1 MKNIIAIISIFLFTT
16 FSYAKVGNEQI
27 TLMLDSL
34 KLVSANESKSL
45 NNRIAL
51 YYYSQSERAKALQH
65 WNQVLKQAKIENDSL
80 WIANSS
86 YNVGLIYS
94 ALNEPKKSIE
104 YNKKALAIYEAMN
117 NKSGQAAS
125 CNVFGLIYYNQKN
138 YVKALEYF
146 QKCEQLSK
154 DINDIKGLSGAHSN
168 TGLIYLSKEKYDEA
182 LISFKKAEKIL
193 TNNNMENNLAS
204 IISNIGLVYFE
215 QNKYN
220 KALEYF
226 QKSYEIKKEIGNKI
240 GIASTLNNMGAVYV
254 NINKLTKGESLLLE
268 AQQIAIQINDLDALY
283 NNYLNYYELNIQ
295 KENFTEAISYL
306 NKSIKIKDQIYQD
319 NTNNLVL
326 EMQVKFD
333 IERKE
338 QEIALLKNTKN
349 IQDLQITNQKN
360 AIVSL
365 VILLAIF
372 IISLI
377 IIIKIYL
384 EKLQSN
390 RELVKKNL
398 EIVASEKQLLVS
410 NEKYKGSK
418 LSATE
423 KQKIA
428 DKINEIFIIDKPYL
442 ATDFNSNQLAQL
454 LNINKS
460 YLSEVIND
468 VLHKNFNSLINEY
481 RIKEARR
488 LFSEPDIDKYTIEH
502 ISEKVGF
509 SSISTFNRAFKKQL
523 GITPSFYLST
533 IANKG
538 F

>member
-1 MKNIIAIISIFLFTT
+1 MKRCYIYILLLLVNYPNSIV
-16 FSYAKVGNEQI
+16 AQMQVD
-27 TLMLDSL
+27 LMLDSL
-34 KLVSANESKSL
+34 KLVNANDSKSL

-51 YYYSQSERAKALQH
+51 YYYSQSDQKKALHH
-65 WNQVLKQAKIENDSL
+65 WSLALVQSEIENDSL
-80 WIANSS
+80 WIANSL

-94 ALNEPKKSIE
+94 GLNELEKSIE
-104 YNKKALAIYEAMN
+104 YNKKALAIYEALN
-117 NKSGQAAS
+117 HKSGQAAS
-125 CNVFGLIYYNQKN
+125 CNVFGLMYYNQKN

-146 QKCEQLSK
+146 QKCELFSK
-154 DINDIKGLSGAHSN
+154 DINDIKGLSGALSN
-168 TGLIYLSKEKYDEA
+168 TGLIYLSEERYEEA

-193 TNNNMENNLAS
+193 ANNNMENNLAS
-204 IISNIGLVYFE
+204 IISNIGLVYYE
-215 QNKYN
+215 QKKYN
-220 KALEYF
+220 IALEYF

-240 GIASTLNNMGAVYV
+240 GIASTLNNMGGVYV
-254 NINKLTKGESLLLE
+254 NINKLSKAETLLMEGQL
-268 AQQIAIQINDLDALY
+268 IANQINDLDALY
-283 NNYLNYYELNIQ
+283 NNYLNFSDLNI
-295 KENFTEAISYL
+295 KKGNFVEAIDYL
-306 NKSIKIKDQIYQD
+306 NKSTEIKDQIYQE

-338 QEIALLKNTKN
+338 QEIALLKSTKN
-349 IQDLQITNQKN
+349 IQNLQISNQKN
-360 AIVSL
+360 TIIGLGILLLIFVVSL
-365 VILLAIF
+365 AIITKVYF
-372 IISLI
+372 
-377 IIIKIYL
+377 
-384 EKLQSN
+384 EKLQAN

-398 EIVASEKQLLVS
+398 EIVASEKQLLIS

-428 DKINEIFIIDKPYL
+428 DKINEIFLTDKPYL
-442 ATDFNSNQLAQL
+442 ENDFNTNQLAQL

-468 VLHKNFNSLINEY
+468 VLHKNFNSLINEC

-488 LFSEPDIDKYTIEH
+488 LFSEPDINKYTIEH

-533 IANKG
+533 VANKDL
-538 F
+538 